1 MSQRCR
7 ACTAVTSQS
16 VSPSLYKD
24 VHGRG
29 LSLPGSS
36 NGFQDL
42 VDHPSAGYSPLRA
55 SHGRTRASL
64 LQLWCAL
71 SSTLVWPYA
80 SASVVLHCMA
90 NRIRCRL
97 VRDQTHTDPHT
108 PLMRSRGARHI
119 RLTQCARTHCW
130 TTTNWHHAVV
140 GWETGLPTRAHRAHA
155 QRHSHRHAS
164 ERADERASERA
175 RRKQEQQQQHL
186 SSAVLR
192 QHTPQFGFRVACGGD
207 ARARREGAAT
217 KCYPPSS
224 SSSLGSS
231 SSADTM
237 ATEHDTLNLSGNPF
251 VLKLLS
257 SFSAG
262 NETVRRAR

>member
-1 MSQRCR
+1 MHGSDQS
-7 ACTAVTSQS
+7 VSQS
-16 VSPSLYKD
+16 VPVQGRAWTWTEPARILKWLSRSCRPSKRRLLSP
-24 VHGRG
+24 
-29 LSLPGSS
+29 
-36 NGFQDL
+36 
-42 VDHPSAGYSPLRA
+42 ACI
-55 SHGRTRASL
+55 TRADTRKPLAAVVCL
-64 LQLWCAL
+64 LYQAL
-71 SSTLVWPYA
+71 LSGPTHRRPLYYIAWQFA
-80 SASVVLHCMA
+80 SDAASFV
-90 NRIRCRL
+90 IR
-97 VRDQTHTDPHT
+97 HTDPHT